1 MSSETGQE
9 APGMLRRRAFISLPL
24 VLFAALAV
32 VFLIRLN
39 AGDPSKLPSA
49 LIGKPVPKF
58 DLTPVEGLMSDGKPV
73 EGLSAKALTG
83 SKVSVVNFWASWCP
97 PCRVEHPFLMDL
109 GKRDDIHVYGINQK
123 DKPGNARRFLGH
135 YGNPYIKVGADP
147 KGRVS
152 IDWGVYGLPETFVV
166 DGQGIIRY
174 KHVGPITA
182 DTLERLLPAIE
193 EAKQPLATN

>member
-1 MSSETGQE
+1 MSIETEQ
-9 APGMLRRRAFISLPL
+9 APGIMRRRLIISLPL
-24 VLFAALAV
+24 ILFAALAA

-49 LIGKPVPKF
+49 LIGKKVPDFK
-58 DLTPVEGLMSDGKPV
+58 LPPVEGLLSEQKPV
-73 EGLSAKALTG
+73 AGFSAGTLYG

-109 GKRDDIHVYGINQK
+109 GKRNDIRLFGINQK
-123 DKPGNARRFLGH
+123 DKAENARRFLGLH
-135 YGNPYIKVGADP
+135 GNPFERVGADP
-147 KGRVS
+147 KGRIS

-166 DGQGIIRY
+166 DGEGTIRY

-182 DTLERLLPAIE
+182 DTLKRLLPAIE
-193 EAKQPLATN
+193 AAKQPFVSQ